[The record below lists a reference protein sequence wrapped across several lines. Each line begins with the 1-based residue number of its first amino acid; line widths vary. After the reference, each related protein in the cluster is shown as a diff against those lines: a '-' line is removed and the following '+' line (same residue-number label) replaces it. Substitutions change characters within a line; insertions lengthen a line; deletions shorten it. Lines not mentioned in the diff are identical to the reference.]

1 MKYINQL
8 AYPHIPYRTNTTRP
22 ELPESERNRTV
33 AKSGCGLCCASMVV
47 DYLTDRELSIED
59 CVRLS
64 EDNGAS
70 PRRGTSMHILG
81 PVLAEK
87 FDLLYQ
93 NTNDL
98 SEAITHLQRGG
109 AIIAHVRVPENAEI
123 GLFTKGGHYI
133 LLLAT
138 DGKEFSILDPSYTEG
153 KFDIPERA
161 GKVDDKNAPY
171 LYCDVN
177 LVHAETA
184 DDLPKYHLFSRK
196 RR

>member
-1 MKYINQL
+1 MKYVCQL
-8 AYPHIPYRTNTTRP
+8 DYPHIPYHTNTTRP

-33 AKSGCGLCCASMVV
+33 AQSGCGLCSACMVV
-47 DYLTDRELSIED
+47 DYLTDRALSVED

-64 EDNGAS
+64 EDSGAS

-87 FDLLYQ
+87 FDLDYR

-98 SEAITHLQRGG
+98 AEAIAHLRSGG
-109 AIIAHVRVPENAEI
+109 AIIAHVRVPDGCEI
-123 GLFTKGGHYI
+123 GLFTKGEHYI
-133 LLLAT
+133 VLLST
-138 DGKEFSILDPSYTEG
+138 DGKEFCILDPSYAEG
-153 KFDIPERA
+153 KFDIPARA
-161 GKVDDKNAPY
+161 GKVNAKNAPY

-177 LVHAETA
+177 LVDAETA
-184 DDLPKYHLFSRK
+184 TALPKYHLFSRK